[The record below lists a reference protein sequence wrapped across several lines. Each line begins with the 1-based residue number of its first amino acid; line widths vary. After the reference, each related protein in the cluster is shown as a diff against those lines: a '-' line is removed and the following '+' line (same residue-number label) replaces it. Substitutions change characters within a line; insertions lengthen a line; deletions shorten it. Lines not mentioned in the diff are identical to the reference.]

1 MSNAEQPTDH
11 APGDGTDD
19 DDGDDD
25 GVARIEPSDFERN
38 VKSRNTWTRLLF
50 MIVMGIAW
58 SVAVMVTSFVVVLNF
73 FYLLF
78 TGSTNSKL
86 TSLGHSLAT
95 YLFQIVEYMTF
106 NSESRPFPFDDDFPA
121 GLDKD

>member
-11 APGDGTDD
+11 APGDGIDD
-19 DDGDDD
+19 DDD
-25 GVARIEPSDFERN
+25 GVARSEASDFERN

>member
-1 MSNAEQPTDH
+1 MSNAEQPMDH